1 MSTINIPNSNEASG
15 RGVFFGNLDSSDYF
29 HTFGDWG
36 LILNSYSMTDPPPR
50 ETRIKIP
57 GRSGTL
63 DASEYLTGDVVFD
76 DRKFKAA
83 FTLPG
88 FSAPYEVAC
97 KSQNEDYYFKD
108 HLSTWQ
114 KLHDF
119 VAARIHGKRLK
130 IIPPGDSHRCDG
142 LYWPQYYYIGRC
154 AIGGLAHS
162 GRIATMEITATC
174 EPYKYRG
181 MVTTLSFSLGEE
193 ESTQTLPVDNQRM
206 RAVPSITNE
215 SDSQL
220 LISKDG
226 VTYFVEAGATD
237 YVIPGFSIAPMGE
250 TMSFTGTGKV
260 TLKYQEGMI

>member
-1 MSTINIPNSNEASG
+1 MSPINICDYNEASG
-15 RGVFFGNLDSSDYF
+15 RGVFFGYVDSQDYF
-29 HTFGDWG
+29 HTFGNWG
-36 LILNSYSMTDPPPR
+36 LILNSYSMTDPQPR

-63 DASEYLTGDVVFD
+63 DVSEYLTGDVVFD
-76 DRKFKAA
+76 DRKFKAS
-83 FTLPG
+83 FTLPRLSSPYSESLDLG
-88 FSAPYEVAC
+88 FIAKGYPS
-97 KSQNEDYYFKD
+97 S
-108 HLSTWQ
+108 WQ
-114 KLHDF
+114 RLHDY

-130 IIPPGDSHRCDG
+130 IIPPGESIRCEG

-181 MVTTLSFSLGEE
+181 AVTTFSLSLGEE
-193 ESTQTLPVDNQRM
+193 ESTRTLAVNNQRM

-215 SDSQL
+215 SDLQL

-226 VTYFVEAGATD
+226 VTYSVEAGATD